1 MIHEGLQYGFGEF
14 YWRTKPRGVRN
25 IFFVAFFCKRPINLK
40 IFIFLNI
47 PGKTFTG
54 SLIN

>member
-47 PGKTFTG
+47 PGKDFTG